1 MSHGQKG
8 HEFAAVVLV
17 ASHVAQSSFSQ
28 SLQRGTV
35 FQYQRFT
42 SGVGGFAFVLQLQ
55 CNIVKKKKVQTKQSV
70 YTVELNR
77 YIYIYIYIQYYI
89 NIVK

>member
-1 MSHGQKG
+1 MTLRRVGDDSISQIHQQLGGVYVILFLKRKG
-8 HEFAAVVLV
+8 NVE
-17 ASHVAQSSFSQ
+17 
-28 SLQRGTV
+28 
-35 FQYQRFT
+35 
-42 SGVGGFAFVLQLQ
+42 
-55 CNIVKKKKVQTKQSV
+55 KKKKKKKRKKKSSKQKQSV